1 MTTRETFGR
10 YLTILR
16 FEIAAR
22 CADAARGW

>member
-1 MTTRETFGR
+1 MTTRETFA
-10 YLTILR
+10 YYMTIFR